1 MAGWLSCHTFPTS
14 PQSLAPP
21 EAKIVEA
28 VTPGQILTIEPM
40 EFADKCSVRGKRRG
54 GSRMMP
60 RFFGWAIGSMELLC
74 TDMAEAIRK
83 FRRGLE
89 FNFVQIYIRDAIK
102 YLKEDIKRVIEYS
115 RGEG

>member
-40 EFADKCSVRGKRRG
+40 GFADKCSVRKKKR
-54 GSRMMP
+54 
-60 RFFGWAIGSMELLC
+60 WIKDDAKI
-74 TDMAEAIRK
+74 
-83 FRRGLE
+83 FRLG
-89 FNFVQIYIRDAIK
+89 NWKHGVAVY
-102 YLKEDIKRVIEYS
+102 
-115 RGEG
+115 